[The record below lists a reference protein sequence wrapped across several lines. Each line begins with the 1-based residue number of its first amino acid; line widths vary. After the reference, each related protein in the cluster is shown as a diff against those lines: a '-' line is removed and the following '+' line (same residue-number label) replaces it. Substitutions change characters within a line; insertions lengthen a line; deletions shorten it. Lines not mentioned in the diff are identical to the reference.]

1 MSEQV
6 HKRLADEQVRMI
18 LRRYVANELTAA
30 QAMEL
35 LGRKRRRFFEWVQG
49 FRGNPEDFNVDRR
62 QRF

>member
-6 HKRLADEQVRMI
+6 HKRLVDEQVRMI
-18 LRRYVANELTAA
+18 LWKYVANELTAA

-35 LGRKRRRFFEWVQG
+35 PGLKQHQFFEWVQG
-49 FRGNPEDFNVDRR
+49 FRGNREDFNVDRQ

>member
-6 HKRLADEQVRMI
+6 HNRLADERVRMI
-18 LRRYVANELTAA
+18 LWKYVVNELTAA

-35 LGRKRRRFFEWVQG
+35 PGLKQHQFFEWVQG
-49 FRGNPEDFNVDRR
+49 FRGNQEDFNVDRR